1 MIRTKDTLM
10 VPGFGSESD
19 CEDDVDDDFMKDPTR
34 NGSSAFLGLGKSLGP
49 DAPTNYNYGRR
60 RSRAVLYQLSGH
72 YKNTEKSNKKI
83 HSKLST
89 NVSWQFF
96 FFFFAANILLNFLRE
111 YYLQVIAVM
120 SYLWGFLKKNLEKNS
135 HSEET
140 ERVMHQII

>member
-1 MIRTKDTLM
+1 M

-19 CEDDVDDDFMKDPTR
+19 SEDDVDDDLMKDPTR
-34 NGSSAFLGLGKSLGP
+34 NGSSAFLGLSKSLGP

-96 FFFFAANILLNFLRE
+96 FCGKYTFKLLKGILFTSNCSNVIPMGFF
-111 YYLQVIAVM
+111 
-120 SYLWGFLKKNLEKNS
+120 KEKS
-135 HSEET
+135 
-140 ERVMHQII
+140 

>member
-19 CEDDVDDDFMKDPTR
+19 SEDDVDDDLMKDPTR

-96 FFFFAANILLNFLRE
+96 FFCGEYTFKLFKGILFTSNCSNVIPMGFFKEKSFKKI
-111 YYLQVIAVM
+111 VV
-120 SYLWGFLKKNLEKNS
+120 LKKQKQG
-135 HSEET
+135 
-140 ERVMHQII
+140 VMHQII

>member
-19 CEDDVDDDFMKDPTR
+19 SEDDVDDDLMKDPTR

-96 FFFFAANILLNFLRE
+96 FFAANILLNFLRE

-135 HSEET
+135 RSQET
-140 ERVMHQII
+140 EGVMHQII

>member
-10 VPGFGSESD
+10 VPGFDSESD
-19 CEDDVDDDFMKDPTR
+19 LEDTDDDLMKDQTR
-34 NGSSAFLGLGKSLGP
+34 NGSSSFLGLGKSLGP

-89 NVSWQFF
+89 NVSLLSCGI
-96 FFFFAANILLNFLRE
+96 NIWE
-111 YYLQVIAVM
+111 Y
-120 SYLWGFLKKNLEKNS
+120 
-135 HSEET
+135 
-140 ERVMHQII
+140 

>member
-1 MIRTKDTLM
+1 M
-10 VPGFGSESD
+10 VPGFVSESD
-19 CEDDVDDDFMKDPTR
+19 SEDDVDDDLMKDPTR

-89 NVSWQFF
+89 NVSWQFL
-96 FFFFAANILLNFLRE
+96 FFFAANISTFKLLKGILFTSNCSN
-111 YYLQVIAVM
+111 VIPM
-120 SYLWGFLKKNLEKNS
+120 GFFKEKS
-135 HSEET
+135 
-140 ERVMHQII
+140 